1 MARAESSTAL
11 ANVLPRTVSAL
22 ARTMSDSRW
31 SSDARTLLPAAPAF
45 DGFAACFP
53 GGSELSGEVAWGR
66 DAPPAPES
74 DKLAACGRDGAGST
88 RIAESARDWGDEMA
102 AVSDGVVPAPAR
114 LRHARSPTLTSTATP
129 RTTAL
134 ATAAL
139 RADLRSGARGGGSAR
154 ATRVGV
160 TAATRVGGVTT
171 VERASPGPMASIK
184 ARANS
189 GAVA

>member
-45 DGFAACFP
+45 DGFAGGFP
-53 GGSELSGEVAWGR
+53 GSELPGELASGR

-74 DKLAACGRDGAGST
+74 DKLATCGRDGAGST

-102 AVSDGVVPAPAR
+102 AVSDGVARVPAR

-139 RADLRSGARGGGSAR
+139 RADLR
-154 ATRVGV
+154 
-160 TAATRVGGVTT
+160 
-171 VERASPGPMASIK
+171 
-184 ARANS
+184 
-189 GAVA
+189 